1 MVLNEDAPVFVDGI
15 ACWAREAH
23 FGGIVVQPVAG
34 WLKSA
39 CPRDR
44 DRRKTLSDFRFNGR
58 AVLEELIEDSP
69 WGSSDQVLA
78 SLSIFPHPDVV
89 TAANRRAIF
98 RTKRGTADRG
108 KIVDGVMSDDNH
120 SPAMAFKWST
130 QFKPPSGSDLTCC
143 HLYAASGDPD
153 AYTDVRN
160 LFLSQASS
168 PS

>member
-108 KIVDGVMSDDNH
+108 KIVDGVMSDDN
-120 SPAMAFKWST
+120 PALRW
-130 QFKPPSGSDLTCC
+130 PSSGAPSSSHRVARTS
-143 HLYAASGDPD
+143 HAATFTRHREILMP
-153 AYTDVRN
+153 TRT
-160 LFLSQASS
+160 
-168 PS
+168 